1 MYGPEGPRFEKLIT
15 VRKPDSGLEQR
26 VGTIRRFNRMYMQ
39 KIGILEERVFD
50 SPFTAAEL
58 RVLTELEL
66 CGQTTASALAR
77 DLKMDNGYLSRIM
90 TKFEKEGLIEKER
103 SKEDARQF
111 KIVLSKKGS
120 KVCDDINEVANK
132 IMINIVSPL
141 PVEDQIRL
149 VAAMST
155 IDRIV
160 NQPGQFER
168 RVAEAFTLREH
179 RLGDIG
185 RIIHSCSVQFAA
197 DYGWNHEFEAEL
209 AALAAEFIRKYKPE
223 TDRCLIAEI
232 NGHLVGSVFVRAV
245 NDNTAEAVLPYVTPE
260 ARGMGIGRH
269 LLDAATAFAK
279 HAGYKKLVLRTESV
293 IDFAGQMMKQAGLQ
307 LVRETPH
314 RRFGIDSIGQ
324 DWELVL
330 A

>member
-1 MYGPEGPRFEKLIT
+1 
-15 VRKPDSGLEQR
+15 
-26 VGTIRRFNRMYMQ
+26 MYMH
-39 KIGILEERVFD
+39 KIGILEERVFE

-58 RVLTELEL
+58 RVLTELQL
-66 CGQTTASALAR
+66 ADQTTASTLAR
-77 DLKMDNGYLSRIM
+77 DLKMDNGYLSRIL

-111 KIVLSKKGS
+111 RIALSKKGVT
-120 KVCDDINEVANK
+120 VCAEINDVANK
-132 IMINIVSPL
+132 IMLNIVAPL
-141 PVEDQIRL
+141 PVEEQIRL

-160 NQPGQFER
+160 NQPGRFEP
-168 RVAEAFTLREH
+168 RVAETFTMREH

-209 AALAAEFIRKYKPE
+209 ASLAAEFIRGYNPA
-223 TDRCLIAEI
+223 TDRCLIVEI
-232 NGHLVGSVFVRAV
+232 DGHLVGSVFVRAV
-245 NDNTAEAVLPYVTPE
+245 NDNAAEAVLPYVAPE
-260 ARGMGIGRH
+260 ARGMGIGKH
-269 LLDAATAFAK
+269 LLEAATSFAK
-279 HAGYKKLVLRTESV
+279 QAGYKKLVLRTESV
-293 IDFAGQMMKQAGLQ
+293 IDFAGLMLKQAGLQ

-314 RRFGIDSIGQ
+314 QRFGRDSVGQ